1 MDYAILEK
9 ADNVYVL
16 ACDIGWTDLGT
27 WGSLYTQVNQDE
39 KENAIVGDSVKIY
52 NSSNNIISNPT
63 DKLMVI
69 DGLDNYIVV
78 NTEDA
83 LLICK
88 KEDEQKIK
96 QFVTDLNSTKQYKK
110 YI

>member
-1 MDYAILEK
+1 MAKKKSPLQNIKKQLDKLEK
-9 ADNVYVL
+9 L
-16 ACDIGWTDLGT
+16 H
-27 WGSLYTQVNQDE
+27 E
-39 KENAIVGDSVKIY
+39 KENAIVGDSVKVY
-52 NSSNNIISNPT
+52 NCTNNIISNPT

-69 DGLDNYIVV
+69 DGLDNFIVV
-78 NTEDA
+78 NTKEA

-96 QFVTDLNSTKQYKK
+96 QFVTDLNSTKKHKK